1 MQKVEPPPQEA
12 ESRPKN
18 KPARNEKLSD
28 EIRLVRSLIR
38 TIDGMASQD
47 DGLEKMLNVLST
59 VSRACASLA
68 SLLRAEKALEENQS
82 GTDYIRAALNNIRE
96 DMKRKGID
104 SILTSGLD

>member
-1 MQKVEPPPQEA
+1 MQKVEPPPQEE

-18 KPARNEKLSD
+18 KPARNEKLTD
-28 EIRLVRSLIR
+28 EIRIVRSLIR
-38 TIDGMASQD
+38 QIDTMASEGRD
-47 DGLEKMLNVLST
+47 VEVLLNVLST

-68 SLLRAEKALEENQS
+68 SMLRAEKALEENQS

>member
-1 MQKVEPPPQEA
+1 MQKVESPPLVE

-28 EIRLVRSLIR
+28 EIRIVRNLIR
-38 TIDGMASQD
+38 QIDTMANEGRD
-47 DGLEKMLNVLST
+47 VEALLNVLST

-82 GTDYIRAALNNIRE
+82 ASDYIKAALSDIRE

-104 SILTSGLD
+104 SILTSGLE

>member
-1 MQKVEPPPQEA
+1 MQKVDPPPPVE

-18 KPARNEKLSD
+18 KPARNEKLTD
-28 EIRLVRSLIR
+28 EIRIVRSLIR
-38 TIDGMASQD
+38 QIDTMASEGRD
-47 DGLEKMLNVLST
+47 VEVLLNVLSI

-82 GTDYIRAALNNIRE
+82 GTDYIRAALNDIRE